1 MHFPRHSTYVILALR
16 QIKENGRV
24 DILMDDNR
32 LAQVHLGTSVGV
44 LCIAIRGGG
53 GWAMWVL
60 IGFSALFAMSAIL
73 LWTKLELVKKLLRRA
88 SVDFFP
94 LFLGLVLLGLAF
106 LEKVNLVLGIIV
118 EIAAF
123 LYLYIR
129 LYKQTRRAKAR
140 D

>member
-1 MHFPRHSTYVILALR
+1 
-16 QIKENGRV
+16 
-24 DILMDDNR
+24 MDDNR
-32 LAQVHLGTSVGV
+32 LAQVHLGVGIGT

-60 IGFSALFAMSAIL
+60 IGFSALFVVSATL
-73 LWTKLELVKKLLRRA
+73 LWTKLEVIKKLLRRA

-106 LEKVNLVLGIIV
+106 LEKVSWILGVIV

-123 LYLYIR
+123 LYLYVR
-129 LYKQTRRAKAR
+129 MYWQSRRAR
-140 D
+140 ERS